1 VFTPPKLLE
10 WSANVCYMCAK
21 TAGPSGLPLYFW
33 GTPQGVY
40 ACWVVPDWATG
51 HQGTLHQALVASL
64 VDDAMG
70 HAIYHRAHIATMT
83 AELTV
88 QPCHSIARGIPIT
101 VQGWVNRH
109 RSRLFLAQAQ
119 IVAANGDILIK
130 ASGKFVPAP
139 ASQQPSAD

>member
-1 VFTPPKLLE
+1 MFTPPKLLK
-10 WSANVCYMCAK
+10 WDANVCYICAK
-21 TAGPSGLPLYFW
+21 TSGLSELPLYFW

-40 ACWVVPDWATG
+40 ACWIVPDWAIN

-70 HAIYHRAHIATMT
+70 HAIYHLAHIATMT

-88 QPCHSIARGIPIT
+88 QPCRPIAYGMPVT
-101 VQGWVNRH
+101 VQGWVDRH
-109 RSRLFLAQAQ
+109 RSRLFLAQAH
-119 IVAANGDILIK
+119 IVAANGEILVK

-139 ASQQPSAD
+139 ASRQPSAD